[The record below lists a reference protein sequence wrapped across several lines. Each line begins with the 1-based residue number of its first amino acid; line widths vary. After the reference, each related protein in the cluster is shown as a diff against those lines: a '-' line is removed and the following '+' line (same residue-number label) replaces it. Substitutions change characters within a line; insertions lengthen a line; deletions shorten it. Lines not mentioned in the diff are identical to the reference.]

1 MELVQMNLRLL
12 AAAAAIA
19 AFGIAGA
26 QAQPSTYGQT
36 QQNDSVRGSAGA
48 SGSAHTKNVHPR
60 GSTNGTVGAATGR
73 SGVNTGP
80 SGSANTPPADVNGNA
95 RTGGSMR

>member
-12 AAAAAIA
+12 AATAAVA
-19 AFGIAGA
+19 AFGIASA
-26 QAQPSTYGQT
+26 QAQPSTYGQA

-48 SGSAHTKNVHPR
+48 SGSAHTKKVHPK

-73 SGVNTGP
+73 SGVNAEP
-80 SGSANTPPADVNGNA
+80 SGSANTPPAGANGNP

>member
-1 MELVQMNLRLL
+1 MNVRLL
-12 AAAAAIA
+12 VAAAAFA

-26 QAQPSTYGQT
+26 QAQAPTYGHE
-36 QQNDSVRGSAGA
+36 QQNNSVRGSAGA
-48 SGSAHTKNVHPR
+48 SGSAHTKKIHPK

-73 SGVNTGP
+73 RGVNTEP
-80 SGSANTPPADVNGNA
+80 PGSAKTPPADIDGNA